1 MKITNTA
8 VFSFR
13 RIFEER
19 NENLNPILKKWEESR
34 HVYAFTASECNDEL
48 IKMINESPK
57 PVYITIHAFHNE
69 NLKDKYL
76 VSTTSI
82 LTEEVSI

>member
-1 MKITNTA
+1 MKITNKA
-8 VFSFR
+8 GFSFR

-34 HVYAFTASECNDEL
+34 HSYSFTSAECNEEL

-57 PVYITIHAFHNE
+57 PVYVTVHNFHHE
-69 NLKDKYL
+69 NGKDQYL
-76 VSTTSI
+76 LSTTSI
-82 LTEEVSI
+82 LTEEVSL

>member
-1 MKITNTA
+1 MKITNKA
-8 VFSFR
+8 GFSFR

-34 HVYAFTASECNDEL
+34 HVYSFTSVECNDEL

-57 PVYITIHAFHNE
+57 PVYVTVSTFHRE
-69 NLKDKYL
+69 NGKDQYL
-76 VSTTSI
+76 LSTTSI
-82 LTEEVSI
+82 LTEEVSL